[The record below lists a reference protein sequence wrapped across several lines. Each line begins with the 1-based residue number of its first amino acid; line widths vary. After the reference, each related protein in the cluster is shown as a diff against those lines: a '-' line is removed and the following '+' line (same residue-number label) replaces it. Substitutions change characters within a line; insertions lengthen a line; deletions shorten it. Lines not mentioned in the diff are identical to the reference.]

1 MRNGSRVLGV
11 VGIVVVALTVLL
23 ASLAAPA
30 RAGRQV
36 VVRAGGEAA
45 IAPPMVVFELRHPNG
60 RALAA
65 RDDELLGDLL
75 AGLTGAAVLDTG
87 ASGTVL
93 SSPTAA
99 RYDVS
104 PERGAR
110 YVEVGMNG
118 EHTMAVS
125 RPYAIALCEANRR
138 SGCQESLVLRS
149 QRFLLNAPAPER
161 ANEHL
166 DALGGDLMALLASP
180 GQATNVV
187 GMPAIREAVVELR
200 SAAEGLAPLA
210 VEIHPRG
217 ARVSADHWITLD
229 MVDFNRRR
237 HPKNRGPLP
246 SLAVNPMVPDV
257 RVRAGARAARGD
269 WLLDTG
275 SVVTVLSSRL
285 ANEIGLVDRAGRPT
299 RSPDFG
305 LPIGGISGAQKSLP
319 GFYIDRI
326 EIDAD
331 DGTTIVVERPAV
343 LVHDVTTKTDDG
355 REHRLDGIL
364 GMNIL
369 SGSGSGMMMAG
380 FAKTY
385 ASAFDRIVIDGPRA
399 RLGLTPAR

>member
-1 MRNGSRVLGV
+1 MGYWSSV
-11 VGIVVVALTVLL
+11 VGGIAAVALI
-23 ASLAAPA
+23 AGLAAAPDPA
-30 RAGRQV
+30 HAGRRV

-45 IAPPMVVFELRHPNG
+45 LAPPMVSFELRHTNG

-65 RDDELLGDLL
+65 DDDELLGDLL
-75 AGLTGAAVLDTG
+75 GVLTGAAVLDTG

-93 SSPTAA
+93 SGPTAA
-99 RYDVS
+99 RYDIA

-125 RPYAIALCEANRR
+125 RPYALALCEPSQPSR
-138 SGCQESLVLRS
+138 CQESLVLRS
-149 QRFLLNAPAPER
+149 QRFLLNAPAGGV
-161 ANEHL
+161 AS
-166 DALGGDLMALLASP
+166 ASGGDLMALLASP
-180 GQATNVV
+180 GQATNVI
-187 GMPAIREAVVELR
+187 GMPAIGEAVVELR
-200 SAAEGLAPLA
+200 SATQGAAPLA

-257 RVRAGARAARGD
+257 RVHAGAREARGD

-275 SVVTVLSSRL
+275 SIVTVLSSRL
-285 ANEIGLVDRAGRPT
+285 AREIGLVDGAGRPA
-299 RSPDFG
+299 RPADFA
-305 LPIGGISGAQKSLP
+305 LPIGGISGTQKNLP
-319 GFYIDRI
+319 GFYVDRI

-331 DGTTIVVERPAV
+331 DGTTIVVEHPAV

-364 GMNIL
+364 GMNVL
-369 SGSGSGMMMAG
+369 SGSGSGLTLTG
-380 FAKTY
+380 FAKTH
-385 ASAFDRIVIDGPRA
+385 ASAFDRVVIDGPRA